1 MPNPFSPRL
10 SARFV
15 QGGAALQQFLR
26 PSAGNRGG
34 VGKLPSSVSEALT
47 LINARCNDGDEPLT
61 EEDVYIHYLEAANN
75 AFVSDRFC
83 FIGESTLK
91 NIATDA
97 AAGFA
102 FMNSHRTGG
111 YWSPSELPLGATFC
125 GRFER
130 VSSSSDDDQTDQTD
144 QTDDSAENQAS
155 DAGSTRDD
163 GSNQRRAVVGVYL
176 LKGVAPNG
184 GNGISTD
191 DMHRSIKARTIFDC
205 SVGIYGGQQV
215 CDVCGHG
222 LYELDEEYR
231 YLCAHYPGSV
241 YNMTEEQI
249 TAQLA
254 KGVTD
259 GRCSYSWEDA
269 NCNEVSAVYDGAC
282 PGAGFVKMALS
293 PLATDAAL
301 APLRDDLLSKLSAG
315 YGTPF
320 TVTDLG
326 KLREQ
331 FQLGTGGALPAV
343 PKPEIPK
350 PPTTRHSPTAENTG
364 TKDKKPMK
372 LNKAALRALFGL
384 GENDPIEIE
393 DGAPVANPAPAP
405 ANPQV
410 ETALS
415 TLTDQVTALAA
426 TATAQNA
433 TITALTE
440 QLAAGQKTAEESA
453 KVAQL
458 AAAKTRINAAKKAFL
473 ITPAAAK
480 DMEKLAE
487 ESPAAFNL
495 AMGAFEKN
503 GQVVTVAG
511 IPGFSQEPPTG
522 TSGEELLGDDPAEI
536 ASTIATLAKKK
547 MATNPKMAYHDAT
560 LEVLRERPDL
570 GNAYESTRIVAGGK

>member
-1 MPNPFSPRL
+1 M
-10 SARFV
+10 
-15 QGGAALQQFLR
+15 QGGVANLYGGATLQQFLR

-47 LINARCNDGDEPLT
+47 LINARCDDGDEPLT
-61 EEDVYIHYLEAANN
+61 EEDVYIHYLEAASN

-130 VSSSSDDDQTDQTD
+130 VSSSSDDDQTD
-144 QTDDSAENQAS
+144 DSAENQAS
-155 DAGSTRDD
+155 GAGST
-163 GSNQRRAVVGVYL
+163 RRAVVGVYL

-205 SVGIYGGQQV
+205 SVGIYGGKQV

-231 YLCAHYPGSV
+231 YLCPHYPGSV
-241 YNMTEEQI
+241 YNMTDEQI
-249 TAQLA
+249 AAQLA

-282 PGAGFVKMALS
+282 PGAGFIKVALS
-293 PLATDAAL
+293 PLATDTAL

-331 FQLGTGGALPAV
+331 FQLGTGRALPAV
-343 PKPEIPK
+343 PKPEAPK
-350 PPTTRHSPTAENTG
+350 PPTTRHSPPADSTG
-364 TKDKKPMK
+364 NLKDQTTMPKF
-372 LNKAALRALFGL
+372 NKAALRKMFGL
-384 GENDPIEIE
+384 AETEEIE
-393 DGAPVANPAPAP
+393 LVDGDAPTTTLPTADFSAQITAAVNAAVAPLNT
-405 ANPQV
+405 QL
-410 ETALS
+410 TALS
-415 TLTDQVTALAA
+415 A
-426 TATAQNA
+426 TATAQNT
-433 TITALTE
+433 TITSLSE
-440 QLAAGQKTAEESA
+440 QIAAGQKTAEENSKA
-453 KVAQL
+453 TQL

-487 ESPAAFNL
+487 DSPAAFGL
-495 AMGAFEKN
+495 AMSAFEKN

-536 ASTIATLAKKK
+536 ANTIATLAKKK